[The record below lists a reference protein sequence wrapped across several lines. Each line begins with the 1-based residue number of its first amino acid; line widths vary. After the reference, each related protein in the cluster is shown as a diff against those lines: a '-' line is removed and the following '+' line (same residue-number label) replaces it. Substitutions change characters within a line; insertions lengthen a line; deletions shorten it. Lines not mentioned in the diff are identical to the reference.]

1 MGYSRKWKKNVAKLS
16 HDTINHQP
24 IYALCSLPKLK
35 AQCCNNHDS
44 EEGSVSGN
52 SQYSATNRE
61 STHSGTL
68 SHISSFGDSLVQ
80 DQDHRCS
87 TPYVS
92 YFGVR
97 WTVLCGKR
105 DNYLTLPPERD
116 VVIHKFFS
124 TTAHKITNCLLTHFM
139 ISCGNIQYFL
149 FQAYTKSLKLFL
161 VFSLLQSGSNLR
173 DIQQQPS
180 LSNQSTSLPLLIS
193 VIPFYHTRFHLFI

>member
-1 MGYSRKWKKNVAKLS
+1 MMPHKLMQSFTRHWWLKTRAYQCPKRELGLLKRSLIQYRQQPNQTKMGYSRKWKKNVAKLS

-52 SQYSATNRE
+52 SQYSATDRE

-68 SHISSFGDSLVQ
+68 SHISSFGDSPVQ
-80 DQDHRCS
+80 DQEHRCS

-92 YFGVR
+92 CFDVC

-116 VVIHKFFS
+116 VWWYTNLFS
-124 TTAHKITNCLLTHFM
+124 TTAHKIENCLLTHFM
-139 ISCGNIQYFL
+139 LSCGKIQ
-149 FQAYTKSLKLFL
+149 
-161 VFSLLQSGSNLR
+161 
-173 DIQQQPS
+173 
-180 LSNQSTSLPLLIS
+180 
-193 VIPFYHTRFHLFI
+193 